1 MPNFRLRPIRRVVGV
16 ILRWLLLLSL
26 LAVGLSALSN
36 IGLPT
41 RSQVV
46 DHLNAAEKARL
57 AEMFHLRRTLGER
70 VWPGWGQA
78 DIPVIVYNE
87 AYAFLVGYLDP
98 PPGWLKMPQRM
109 ARGGPWE
116 VVPADSFAGQPYY
129 RQRLTD
135 PSVTPESFAVLVGDH
150 WVATLATKEY
160 AQIDFVKGFRK
171 ELPPLVREIFPYRLA
186 WRWLLGESEAYIA
199 ALEHEAFHAYQGQ
212 IAPARLAQAEAAV
225 QEEQRYPWADR
236 ALREAWQAELNLLS
250 DAAQATSD
258 DDAAALARRFLA
270 QRDERRVHFRISPAL
285 IEFERQREWL
295 EGLAKYAE
303 LSIGRVA
310 ATMPDYRPVPEL
322 THDRDFNH
330 YASRER
336 FWYQQMDE
344 VKRMTWHASE
354 IRFYYTGAAQAV
366 VLDQLVPEWKT
377 RIMREDITLEDLLRV
392 AVQSRQDQHI
402 QPLVAQNG
410 QIAQPGDDSFPGRHI
425 GIVGRCCDQG
435 DDAMTYRAPLATR

>member
-1 MPNFRLRPIRRVVGV
+1 MPNIRLSPIRSVVGV

-41 RSQVV
+41 HSQPL
-46 DHLNAAEKARL
+46 DRLSAAEKARL
-57 AEMFHLRRTLGER
+57 AEMFHLRWTLGER
-70 VWPGWGQA
+70 VWPGWSQT

-87 AYAFLVGYLDP
+87 AYAFLVGYPDP
-98 PPGWLKMPQRM
+98 PQGWLKMPQRA

-116 VVPADSFAGQPYY
+116 VVPADSFLGQPYY

-135 PSVTPESFAVLVGDH
+135 HGVTPESFTVLVGDR

-160 AQIDFVKGFRK
+160 AQIDFVSDFRK
-171 ELPPLVREIFPYRLA
+171 QLPPLVRKIFPYRLA

-212 IAPARLAQAEAAV
+212 IVPARLARAEAAV

-236 ALREAWQAELNLLS
+236 ALREAWQVELDLLS

-258 DDAAALARRFLA
+258 DEVAALARQFLA
-270 QRDERRVHFRISPAL
+270 QRDKRRVDFHISPAL

-322 THDRDFNH
+322 TQDRDFNH

-336 FWYQQMDE
+336 FWFQQMDE

-354 IRFYYTGAAQAV
+354 IRLYYTGAAQAA
-366 VLDQLVPEWKT
+366 VLGRLMPEWKT

-392 AVQSRQDQHI
+392 AVQSR
-402 QPLVAQNG
+402 
-410 QIAQPGDDSFPGRHI
+410 
-425 GIVGRCCDQG
+425 
-435 DDAMTYRAPLATR
+435 